1 MTERPIIMQDSSVRA
16 ILDGRKTQTRRVIT
30 HRHGIHFLGGMGQE
44 DDPSC
49 WGWSF
54 DGPDHSGYMVLERGL
69 NQRHD
74 RGMVSMPCP
83 YGEVGDLLW
92 VKETWQ
98 VATGARSGDLGA
110 AVRYRE
116 DNSIQACWMPASK
129 PLPLGLTFARWRS
142 PLFMP
147 RWASRLTLRITDVRV
162 QRVQEIS
169 EDDAIAEGAQHYPD
183 IPTGILQHSRW
194 SMFEPS
200 STDDCLGTARHA
212 FGNYWDHIHAKRAPW
227 SSNPWVWAISFEV
240 MP

>member
-1 MTERPIIMQDSSVRA
+1 MTERPIIMQGSSVRA
-16 ILDGRKTQTRRVIT
+16 ILDGRKTQTRTAVKLPEPNT
-30 HRHGIHFLGGMGQE
+30 
-44 DDPSC
+44 
-49 WGWSF
+49 
-54 DGPDHSGYMVLERGL
+54 
-69 NQRHD
+69 
-74 RGMVSMPCP
+74 
-83 YGEVGDLLW
+83 GEVIPGDLLW